1 MVLEILNRYLTS
13 SLNLISMRVNNDHMR
28 IIDLTQTIKQEMH
41 VFEGHVK
48 PLTIPW
54 ARMDVH
60 GYESELIFMSTH
72 TGTHMDA
79 PYHFDP
85 AGKKI
90 DEVPADTFVAAAAL
104 LNIRKGAKEYVTK
117 DDITSCEKKVRITRG
132 NAVVISTGWEAH
144 VVKNDY
150 LSCNPGLS
158 KDAAEYL
165 ASKKVSMIGIDTANI
180 DHPSDDNFT
189 VHKIFL
195 PKGMLIVENLC
206 NLKRIK
212 QPSFRLIV
220 LPLKIKGA
228 SGSPVR
234 AIAIFE

>member
-1 MVLEILNRYLTS
+1 MH
-13 SLNLISMRVNNDHMR
+13 VNNDHVR
-28 IIDLTQTIKQEMH
+28 IIDLTQTIRQEMH

-85 AGKKI
+85 TGKKI

-104 LNIRKGAKEYVTK
+104 LNIKKGAKGYVTK
-117 DDITSCEKKVRITRG
+117 DDIVSCEKRVGIRSG

-144 VVKNDY
+144 AAKTDY
-150 LSCNPGLS
+150 LSSNPGLS

-165 ASKKVSMIGIDTANI
+165 ASKKVGMVGIDTANI
-180 DHPSDDNFT
+180 DHPSDGNFT
-189 VHKIFL
+189 VHKTLL
-195 PKGMLIVENLC
+195 PKGVLIVENLC

-212 QPSFRLIV
+212 QTRFKLIV

-234 AIAIFE
+234 AVAIIE